1 LVQLNESAIPNEED
15 PTEEIE
21 QTTESTLD
29 ETPPSDPPSSQTTS
43 DEPDAAYKGL
53 QRVLAKE
60 QARARELEARIQQ
73 IESQPADNQ
82 SNQIIAGMIAEVEKY
97 DPERAGALRQSF
109 EVYKVNSENV
119 RLRNQQM
126 EDAQARVLREA
137 EERNTQELR
146 AIVADLGADPDSPA
160 IDYGDSNEWFAE
172 RITKARAS
180 AKEAVKK
187 VKAVTPPARTTSDG
201 TAHNTQPGTP
211 PQAPPRSNSKAEVTE
226 DQLKAAQEKYTR
238 AYLSGKDRAEAKAE
252 LDDLNSRFAA
262 QLFG

>member
-1 LVQLNESAIPNEED
+1 MVQPNDSVIPDEED
-15 PTEEIE
+15 PGEGFE
-21 QTTESTLD
+21 QTADDNLE
-29 ETPPSDPPSSQTTS
+29 EAPPSDPPSSQTTS

-73 IESQPADNQ
+73 IESQPADSQ
-82 SNQIIAGMIAEVEKY
+82 SNAIIAGMIAEVEKY

-119 RLRNQQM
+119 RLRNQQF

-160 IDYGDSNEWFAE
+160 IDYGEANEWFAE

-180 AKEAVKK
+180 AKEAAKK
-187 VKAVTPPARTTSDG
+187 VKPVTPPARRTDDG
-201 TAHNTQPGTP
+201 TAHNTQTGAP
-211 PQAPPRSNSKAEVTE
+211 PQAPPRNNTKAEVTE
-226 DQLKAAQEKYTR
+226 EQLKAAQEKYTR
-238 AYLSGKDRAEAKAE
+238 AYLSGKDREVAKAE
-252 LDDLNSRFAA
+252 LDDLNTRFAA